1 MRSPGTQLAW
11 DCGTGNGQAAVVL
24 AERFARV
31 LATDPS
37 VAQIA
42 SAQRHPRVEYR
53 VAMYDTGLAVGSAQL
68 VTAAQALHWMDVD
81 AFLQEARR
89 VLQPGGLLAVWCY
102 SLCRITPPI
111 DELVEYFYRVTVG
124 AYWPPERRLVNE
136 GYRTVAL
143 PIDELAVPP
152 LEMVTDMTMPQ
163 FVGYVETWSAVQRC
177 IAAKGRDSIDAFA
190 RTIAGRWGVPSSARR
205 VTFPLYIRAG
215 ELR

>member
-1 MRSPGTQLAW
+1 M
-11 DCGTGNGQAAVVL
+11 
-24 AERFARV
+24 
-31 LATDPS
+31 
-37 VAQIA
+37 
-42 SAQRHPRVEYR
+42 EYR
-53 VAMYDTGLAVGSAQL
+53 AWQRTTQGSRQGALRL

-81 AFLQEARR
+81 AFLQGSTARAAVPR
-89 VLQPGGLLAVWCY
+89 SLLAVWCY

-152 LEMVTDMTMPQ
+152 FEMMTDMTMPQ

-177 IAAKGRDSIDAFA
+177 IAAGA
-190 RTIAGRWGVPSSARR
+190 
-205 VTFPLYIRAG
+205 
-215 ELR
+215 